1 MAVPDLLPTS
11 LLARTNL
18 TLGASSLAI
27 VVIAIVAINGFV
39 IQPITERSAQD
50 EAALMVLSL
59 QTWAELPP
67 EARLYFELEMAES
80 HDLILSADVRELPLA
95 ETIDPYAQL
104 LAGKLGERLGG
115 QVELRESD
123 ELYWANVEMG
133 GYDLQL
139 GFSATRRDIQP
150 LYVAIIISVLG
161 AAIVFAT
168 SLYLVT
174 RITRPL
180 VQAAQRA
187 ETFRGAQDFELLPE
201 QGPAELVSLAKNFNT
216 MARDISALL
225 ANRTTLLSGISH
237 DLRTPITRMRL
248 AVELLP
254 DSVEDGLKLRLERN
268 LEAMD
273 TLIQDALQFARG
285 TVEPLQKLDLP
296 ELLTDILAGTAPGLS
311 LVIESSPAGPVAVAP
326 GALRRVLVNLVNNA
340 HTYGEDVA
348 VVLAGTQ
355 VRVLDSGPGI
365 PVDQREAVFEPF
377 FRLESSRSA
386 TTGGSGLGLA
396 IVRQLCQAH
405 GWKISI
411 HNRHEERHKNGLK
424 VGTCVEL
431 TLEPALNG

>member
-1 MAVPDLLPTS
+1 MSDLLPTS

-27 VVIAIVAINGFV
+27 VVIAIAAIYGFV
-39 IQPITERSAQD
+39 IQPIAERSAQD

-95 ETIDPYAQL
+95 ETIESYAQL
-104 LAGKLGERLGG
+104 LADKLGDRLGAL
-115 QVELRESD
+115 VELREAD

-133 GYDLQL
+133 GYELQL
-139 GFSATRRDIQP
+139 GFTATRRDIQP

-187 ETFRGAQDFELLPE
+187 ETFRGAQDFEPLPE

-254 DSVEDGLKLRLERN
+254 DALEHGLKQRLERN

-285 TVEPLQKLDLP
+285 TVEQLQPVDLP
-296 ELLTDILAGTAPGLS
+296 ELLTDILAGTAPGLT
-311 LVIESSPAGPVAVAP
+311 LQIEACPDGPVAVAP
-326 GALRRVLVNLVNNA
+326 GALRRVLVNLIDNA
-340 HTYGEDVA
+340 QTHGEDVE
-348 VVLAGTQ
+348 VVLTGTLIE
-355 VRVLDSGPGI
+355 VLDSGPGI
-365 PVDQREAVFEPF
+365 PADQREAVFEPF
-377 FRLESSRSA
+377 FRLDSSRSA
-386 TTGGSGLGLA
+386 ATGGSGLGLA
-396 IVRQLCQAH
+396 IVKQLSQAH
-405 GWKISI
+405 GWQISI
-411 HNRHEERHKNGLK
+411 HERQQNG
-424 VGTCVEL
+424 VDSGTCVKL
-431 TLEPALNG
+431 ALDPH

>member
-1 MAVPDLLPTS
+1 MADLLPTS

-27 VVIAIVAINGFV
+27 VIIAVVAINGFV
-39 IQPITERSAQD
+39 IQPIAERSAQD

-95 ETIDPYAQL
+95 EAVEPYAQL
-104 LAGKLGERLGG
+104 LADKLGERLDG
-115 QVELRESD
+115 QVALREAD

-133 GYDLQL
+133 GYNLQL
-139 GFSATRRDIQP
+139 GFAATRRDTQP

-180 VQAAQRA
+180 VRAAQRV
-187 ETFRGAQDFELLPE
+187 EVFRGGQDFEPLPE
-201 QGPAELVSLAKNFNT
+201 EGPAELVSLAQNFNT
-216 MARDISALL
+216 MAQDISALL

-254 DSVEDGLKLRLERN
+254 DSVEGSLKQRLERN
-268 LEAMD
+268 LEGMD
-273 TLIQDALQFARG
+273 SLIQDALQFARG
-285 TVEPLQKLDLP
+285 TVEPLQELDLP
-296 ELLTDILAGTAPGLS
+296 ELLTDILANAAPGLE
-311 LVIESSPAGPVAVAP
+311 LNIEAPPTSSVALAP
-326 GALRRVLVNLVNNA
+326 GALRRVLVNLIDNA
-340 HTYGEDVA
+340 QTHGVDVA
-348 VVLAGTQ
+348 VELEGTN

-365 PVDQREAVFEPF
+365 PLEHREAVFEPF
-377 FRLESSRSA
+377 HRLDSSRSA
-386 TTGGSGLGLA
+386 ATGGSGLGLA
-396 IVRQLCQAH
+396 IVKQLCISQ
-405 GWKISI
+405 GWQISI
-411 HNRHEERHKNGLK
+411 QDRQRNGEK
-424 VGTCVEL
+424 FGTCVNL
-431 TLEPALNG
+431 SLVPS